1 MKVQLE
7 IDEKVVEEKVTI
19 EARAMSQEVTDLVN
33 YIKRGSQQVQTLT
46 ARKGEEVHLINLA
59 DIYQLVIVDK
69 VLYLK
74 TATDELSTTLRLYQ
88 AKEILPVNFLQISQ
102 SEIINLTYL
111 DHLSLTGN
119 GLVKIVMK
127 NGNYTYSSRRYL
139 KSIKE
144 VLGL

>member
-7 IDEKVVEEKVTI
+7 IDEKVIEEKVTI
-19 EARAMSQEVTDLVN
+19 EARSMSQEVTDLVN